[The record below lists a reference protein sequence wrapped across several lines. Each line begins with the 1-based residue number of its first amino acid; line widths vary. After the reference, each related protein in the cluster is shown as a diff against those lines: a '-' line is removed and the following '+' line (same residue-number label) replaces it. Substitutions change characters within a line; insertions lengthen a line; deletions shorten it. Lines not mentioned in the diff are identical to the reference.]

1 MFRLYFMAN
10 FIIFVRAKTLR
21 TCKNFLVGN
30 VDKVFGTLPEI
41 PFRCLDVHI
50 HKQYSLTEADFSKIP
65 RLRYG
70 TSQNSNSSQIH
81 ISLECE
87 GLSGLN
93 FFGRNYLST
102 LRTKNSS
109 SLQIEVRYLQN
120 PSSYHLAPNRRKLT
134 KGMLLEHRC

>member
-10 FIIFVRAKTLR
+10 FIIFVRATTLR

-50 HKQYSLTEADFSKIP
+50 HKQCSLTEADFTKLYAP

-70 TSQNSNSSQIH
+70 TSQNSISAQI
-81 ISLECE
+81 
-87 GLSGLN
+87 
-93 FFGRNYLST
+93 YL
-102 LRTKNSS
+102 
-109 SLQIEVRYLQN
+109 
-120 PSSYHLAPNRRKLT
+120 
-134 KGMLLEHRC
+134 

>member
-21 TCKNFLVGN
+21 ACKNFLVGN

-41 PFRCLDVHI
+41 PLRCLDVHI
-50 HKQYSLTEADFSKIP
+50 HKQYSLTEVDFSKIP

-70 TSQNSNSSQIH
+70 TSQNSISSQIY

-102 LRTKNSS
+102 LRSQNSS
-109 SLQIEVRYLQN
+109 SLQIEVRYLQK
-120 PSSYHLAPNRRKLT
+120 PFKRPFST
-134 KGMLLEHRC
+134 KIEEN